1 MRKTEDW
8 KPEIVYEET
17 ANGFTAG
24 LPFIDV
30 PKDKN
35 MPAVLFMYESRKIQ
49 EEELEKEIVLHS
61 YANMLQLKD
70 KLSPEDYDKVR
81 VALGLKPLEV
91 AIIEGSKITESV
103 NKNLN

>member
-1 MRKTEDW
+1 MRNNSKW
-8 KPEIVYEET
+8 KPEIMYEET
-17 ANGFTAG
+17 PDGLTAG
-24 LPFIDV
+24 IPFIDV
-30 PKDKN
+30 PEGNN
-35 MPAVLFMYESRKIQ
+35 MPSVLFMYESRKIQ
-49 EEELEKEIVLHS
+49 DEDLEKEIVLHS

-70 KLSPEDYDKVR
+70 KLSLEDYDKVR

>member
-1 MRKTEDW
+1 MNNKWR
-8 KPEIVYEET
+8 PEIVYEES
-17 ANGFTAG
+17 ADGLTAG

-30 PKDKN
+30 PEDKN
-35 MPAVLFMYESRKIQ
+35 MPSVLFMYESRKIQ

-70 KLSPEDYDKVR
+70 KLDAEDYDKVR
-81 VALGLKPLEV
+81 VALGLKPLEA
-91 AIIEGSKITESV
+91 AIIEGSKITENV